1 MKVSYRSFSERISS
15 AKQGQQAS
23 QVIGKMMKVSDI
35 CVLAKDTSFY
45 FSPKK

>member
-15 AKQGQQAS
+15 AKGQQAS
-23 QVIGKMMKVSDI
+23 QVIGKMLKVSDI
-35 CVLAKDTSFY
+35 CVLAKDMSFC